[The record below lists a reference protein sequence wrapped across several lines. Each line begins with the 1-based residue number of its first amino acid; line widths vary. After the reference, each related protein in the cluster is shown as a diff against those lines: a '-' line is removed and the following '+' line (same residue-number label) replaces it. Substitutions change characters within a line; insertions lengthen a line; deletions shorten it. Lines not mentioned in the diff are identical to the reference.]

1 VTFRRME
8 IKYGPFDVELPIVP
22 GLDYGAAQAT
32 YDDGFLRLELPK
44 RLDAN
49 SSIVTINITDQ

>member
-1 VTFRRME
+1 ME